1 MKHNYFRNS
10 LILAAVVLFSVS
22 SFAQQDKGFWSETSQ
37 SKTKMKEQVLRKTMP
52 NKAQFYK
59 LNIDALKNE
68 LQNAPSRKNTFAPS
82 NVIIDFPTANNTFE
96 SFRVKEASVME
107 KELQDKYPEIRT
119 YIGES
124 VNNPGT
130 TMRFSIT
137 NQGLHTMTMSTNNG
151 VQFIDPF
158 TTEGNNY
165 IVYAKRDLPALDSAW
180 VCGFENDDEDVA
192 LDVNFDHEAQKN
204 ANDGMMREYRLAVA
218 TTIEYSAFHW
228 QAAGLTGGDTE
239 AAKKAAVLAAIVV
252 TINRN
257 NQIYERD
264 LALTMT
270 LVANNDAII
279 FIDSDN
285 FTNNNAGALISESQT
300 VIDNIIQSPNY
311 DVGHTFS
318 TGGGGLASL
327 NSPCTG
333 NKARGITGSPQ
344 PIGDA
349 YDIDY
354 VAHELGHQFGA
365 PHTFNGNGGNC
376 AGGNRSASNAYEPGS
391 GSTIMAYAGICAP
404 QNVQGNSDTYFHQKS
419 LQMIFDNISAG
430 ASSTCPNETPT
441 GNSAPTSNAGADYI
455 IPQLTPYKLTGS
467 STDADGTATHTY
479 TWEQYDLGPAGVPTE
494 TTASGPLVRS
504 YAGTSEVTRYIPR
517 LEDVVA
523 SGGTS
528 TTWEKLSSVQ
538 RAMNYRLTVRDNDV
552 NGGQTAVD
560 GMMASVNPAAG
571 PFVVTSQDA
580 AGVTWTTGDT
590 ETITWN
596 VANTTGAG
604 VNTANVNI
612 LLSTDG
618 GLNFD
623 TVLASNVPNNGSY
636 DVTVPSTVAP
646 FCRIMVEAVG
656 NIFFNINTK
665 SFALNTSVTETC
677 NLYESGPLA
686 LAIPDGQPGGGQG
699 TPVFHTLNV
708 SESSTIGGDTTI
720 KFNVDVT
727 HADAGEILVQIQHPD
742 VNVNDVFVNVWVGD
756 CAGTT
761 SFDIT
766 FTEGAAPI
774 ACGATI
780 VGTYSSASDLSDF
793 NGLNAQGDWNIAVV
807 DFAGGNTGTLNDW
820 SIELCTTTLSTD
832 DFALENNFAIY
843 PNPNNGEFNV
853 KFNATSNNVSLEVF
867 DIRGRSVYAQGFNN
881 SGIFNET
888 INLGNVQ
895 SGMYLLNVND
905 GSRTF
910 TKKIVVE

>member
-22 SFAQQDKGFWSETSQ
+22 SFAQQDRGFWSETSQ

-52 NKAQFYK
+52 NKAQFYT

-107 KELQDKYPEIRT
+107 KGLQDKYPEIRT

-158 TTEGNNY
+158 TKEGNNY

-180 VCGFENDDEDVA
+180 ICGFENDDENVE
-192 LDVNFDHEAQKN
+192 LDANFDHQAQKN

-228 QAAGLTGGDTE
+228 LAAGLTAGDTE
-239 AAKKAAVLAAIVV
+239 AAKKAAVLAAVVV

-264 LALTMT
+264 LSLTMT
-270 LVANNDAII
+270 LVANNDAVI

-285 FTNNNAGALISESQT
+285 FTNNNAGALINESQI

-376 AGGNRSASNAYEPGS
+376 AGGNRTASNAYEPGS

-404 QNVQGNSDTYFHQKS
+404 QNVQGNSDAYFHQKS
-419 LQMIFDNISAG
+419 LQMIFANISTGAG
-430 ASSTCPNETPT
+430 STCPNEIAT
-441 GNSAPTSNAGADYI
+441 GNSAPTSNAGADYT
-455 IPQLTPYKLTGS
+455 IPMSTPYKLTGS
-467 STDADGTATHTY
+467 STDADGTAGHTY

-494 TTASGPLVRS
+494 TTAAGPLVRS
-504 YAGTSEVTRYIPR
+504 YAGTSDVTRYIPK
-517 LEDVVA
+517 LTDVVA
-523 SGGTS
+523 SGGVS

-538 RAMNYRLTVRDNDV
+538 RALNFRLTVRDNDV

-560 GMMASVNPAAG
+560 QMTANVTTSAG
-571 PFVVTSQDA
+571 PFLVTSQDT
-580 AGVTWTTGDT
+580 AGISWTAGDT
-590 ETITWN
+590 ETITWD
-596 VANTTGAG
+596 VANTTAAG
-604 VNTANVNI
+604 INVSTVNI

-618 GLNFD
+618 GATFG
-623 TVLASNVPNNGSY
+623 TVLASNVANNGSY
-636 DVTVPSTVAP
+636 NITVPTTQAP

-656 NIFFNINTK
+656 NIFFNVNSK
-665 SFALNTSVTETC
+665 SFALNTSVSETC
-677 NLYESGPLA
+677 NLYESGPLGT
-686 LAIPDGQPGGGQG
+686 AIPDGVATGSGQG
-699 TPVFHTLNV
+699 QAIGNVINV
-708 SESSTIGGDTTI
+708 SETATIGAGTTI
-720 KFNVDVT
+720 KVNVDIT
-727 HADAGEILVQIQHPD
+727 HPELSDMVVQLQHPD
-742 VNVNDVFVNVWVGD
+742 GVNFINLWGFE
-756 CAGTT
+756 CAG
-761 SFDIT
+761 SSNFDIT
-766 FTEGAAPI
+766 FAVGSPPVV
-774 ACGATI
+774 CGDNIT
-780 VGTYSSASDLSDF
+780 GTFSSTGDLSNF
-793 NGLNAQGDWNIAVV
+793 NGLTTAGDWTLIMA
-807 DFAGGNTGTLNDW
+807 DFEVGNTGTFNDW
-820 SIELCTTTLSTD
+820 SIEFCTTTLSTNS
-832 DFALENNFAIY
+832 FALENNFAIY

-853 KFNATSNNVSLEVF
+853 KFNATSNNVSVEVF
-867 DIRGRSVYAQGFNN
+867 DIRGRSVYANGFDN
-881 SGIFNET
+881 SGVFDET
-888 INLGNVQ
+888 INLGSVQ
-895 SGMYLLNVND
+895 SGMYLLNVKD